1 MFFYFGFSVFM
12 CYIASHYD
20 VMSLSF
26 LCAFATLNKK
36 ITYLLYLL
44 VAGPLLLLLLASCTL
59 GHR

>member
-1 MFFYFGFSVFM
+1 M